1 MSFTWFTSQTYRW
14 PDLPDKYVAGQVDAT
29 VDLVNLVV
37 VTVAR
42 SRDYAEKN
50 KMSDSKGSPLF
61 IDRSAVVTYIFQ
73 MVKVSY
79 LVFCK
84 LFHSSKKIVVMKNV
98 IF

>member
-1 MSFTWFTSQTYRW
+1 
-14 PDLPDKYVAGQVDAT
+14 
-29 VDLVNLVV
+29 
-37 VTVAR
+37 
-42 SRDYAEKN
+42 
-50 KMSDSKGSPLF
+50 MSDCKGSPLF

-98 IF
+98 IFKKFLVNSITDKRTETIIATMIRDKLILEGWSPLCQYTFLFVCFFLC